1 MKKVRRNLQGCCYGV
16 DYSINSIKEMQGSI
30 VHFQNIQELLKNALF
45 MKQQL
50 DYEEN
55 IRARVRAKQQQQT
68 VLRAERS
75 GAPTNPAVRKTA
87 FQRFSGS
94 FEIPATII
102 TSSISSMS
110 SSASTDFKELHST
123 LSKQFKQP
131 ASSSS
136 VTSTMDS
143 ANEAGPSGIQQPSTQ
158 FEDETKRM
166 F

>member
-16 DYSINSIKEMQGSI
+16 DYSINSIKQMEGST

-45 MKQQL
+45 IKQQL

-55 IRARVRAKQQQQT
+55 VRARVRAKQQQQQKA
-68 VLRAERS
+68 VLRPERAAS
-75 GAPTNPAVRKTA
+75 SNASNPSVKRTA

-94 FEIPATII
+94 FDIPATIF

-110 SSASTDFKELHST
+110 TSASSDFKELHSA
-123 LSKQFKQP
+123 LSRQFKQP
-131 ASSSS
+131 TSSMESS
-136 VTSTMDS
+136 
-143 ANEAGPSGIQQPSTQ
+143 NEAGPSNAAVTSTPQ
-158 FEDETKRM
+158 VEDNKRM